1 MAGPNSIPPNLG
13 GPSPYQGTT
22 TFQSQPQPI
31 KRSETSQPQPI
42 PTKDTFQNIKRDLS
56 PITQEQVKQNNEF
69 EHLLSE
75 AKEQQTVKLPV
86 MENHSIEET
95 GDQHQSKRGIP
106 IQHPSKKALEEEQDE
121 LFKSSPDSFFGVDSV
136 ENVAQR
142 ILELG
147 DNTRSR
153 EPSIDKDPGR
163 LLDNNRLLDSRR
175 IARELE
181 NQGAFTT
188 ESDSKVFSTDSSLN
202 DPVPLKHKM
211 VGAEGHD
218 IESLPAGESPEVGYG
233 SRFKMWPSSRDSD
246 LGGGMQRTDSSDLL
260 EDARVE
266 NAVNALCEDLAHP
279 VSLTSELSSNA
290 SIPVNNI
297 NQSALSIERRGS
309 SSSQTDV
316 TQRCSVEA
324 AKKSTESDSQDSSL
338 ATFVLPRNSGVS
350 VIPDESNA

>member
-31 KRSETSQPQPI
+31 KTVETSQPQPI
-42 PTKDTFQNIKRDLS
+42 PKKDTFQNRKQESS
-56 PITQEQVKQNNEF
+56 PVQISQEQSKENNEF

-75 AKEQQTVKLPV
+75 AKEKQTV
-86 MENHSIEET
+86 NHSIEET
-95 GDQHQSKRGIP
+95 GDQHESKRGIP
-106 IQHPSKKALEEEQDE
+106 IQHPSKKAIEEEQDE

-147 DNTRSR
+147 DSTRSR

-163 LLDNNRLLDSRR
+163 LLDNNRLLDSRC
-175 IARELE
+175 IAREFQRLE
-181 NQGAFTT
+181 NQGAFPT
-188 ESDSKVFSTDSSLN
+188 EGDSKVFATVSSLN

-211 VGAEGHD
+211 MGAEGHD
-218 IESLPAGESPEVGYG
+218 IENLPAGESPEASYG
-233 SRFKMWPSSRDSD
+233 SRFKMWPSNRESD

-266 NAVNALCEDLAHP
+266 NAVNALCEDLSHP
-279 VSLTSELSSNA
+279 VSLTSELSTNTSN
-290 SIPVNNI
+290 PVNNL

-309 SSSQTDV
+309 GSSQTDV

-324 AKKSTESDSQDSSL
+324 TKKSTESDSQDSSL
-338 ATFVLPRNSGVS
+338 ATFVLPRNNGIS
-350 VIPDESNA
+350 VDPDESNA